1 MTFDATK
8 RIHKAFE
15 DPAAF
20 QGTEAER
27 LALFRRVRDEIRE
40 YLKNFPA

>member
-1 MTFDATK
+1 VFPGHAK

-20 QGTEAER
+20 QGTEEQR
-27 LALFRRVRDEIRE
+27 LALFRRVRDEIRK
-40 YLKNFPA
+40 YLKAFRC